1 MNLGNN
7 IKSLRTAKKMTQE
20 ELADLLGTT
29 SKSVSRLEQSL
40 TYPDISL
47 LPFIANVF

>member
-29 SKSVSRLEQSL
+29 SSL
-40 TYPDISL
+40 YQEWIS
-47 LPFIANVF
+47 FNIDYF